1 MRKVSIAT
9 RGSRLAL
16 WQAGY
21 IKAALQNR
29 YSDLSVDL
37 ITVKTKGDIILDVPL
52 AKIGGKGLFVKEI
65 EEILL
70 DGRADFAVHS
80 MKDLPMVLP
89 DGLLLGVIPERECPA
104 DFLLSCNYA
113 SLDVLPTF
121 ARIGT
126 SSLRRTAQL
135 LALRPDFQILSL
147 RGNIET
153 RLRKLNDGLFDAI
166 VLAGAGLKRLG
177 LSAPFQNELSFQSFL
192 PAPGQGALGLE
203 YSDKRRDLSELLGFL
218 DHYPTRLCIKAE
230 RSFSA
235 TLGGSCQTPIGALA
249 LLGQNKDAGDLLT
262 LYGLV
267 SDLTGKKIIRKCISS
282 YVKTSE
288 QAAKLGIDLAL
299 QMLDAGATEI
309 LSELTI
315 L

>member
-9 RGSRLAL
+9 RSSRLAL

-21 IKAALQNR
+21 IKSLLQHR
-29 YSDLSVDL
+29 HPDLGVDL

-65 EEILL
+65 EDVLL

-89 DGLLLGVIPERECPA
+89 AGLLLGVIPERECSA
-104 DFLLSCNYA
+104 DFLLSCTYA
-113 SLDVLPTF
+113 SLAELPAL

-135 LALRPDFQILSL
+135 LAVRPDFHIQGL

-153 RLRKLNDGLFDAI
+153 RLRKLNEGHFDAI

-177 LSAPFQNELSFQSFL
+177 LSAPYQNELPLQSFL

-203 YSDKRRDLSELLGFL
+203 YSEQRQDVFELLGFL
-218 DHYPTRLCIKAE
+218 DHYPTRLCINAE

-249 LLGQNKDAGDLLT
+249 LLDQNKDEGDLLT
-262 LYGLV
+262 LNGLV
-267 SDLTGKKIIRKCISS
+267 SDLTGQKIIRKSISS
-282 YVKTSE
+282 PVKSPE
-288 QAAKLGIDLAL
+288 QASKLGIDLAL
-299 QMLDAGATEI
+299 QILDAGAAEI